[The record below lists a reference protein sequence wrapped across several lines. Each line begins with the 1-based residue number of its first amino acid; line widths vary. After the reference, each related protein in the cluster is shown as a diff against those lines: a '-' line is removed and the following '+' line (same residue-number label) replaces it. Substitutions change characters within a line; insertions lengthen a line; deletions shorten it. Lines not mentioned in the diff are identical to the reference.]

1 MPHRSAGEK
10 RHVLPL
16 RWKRAVVVCAGV
28 FAIATSV
35 NAGVLVLYR
44 GRMLPNVRIGNV
56 PVGGKTVADA
66 IETMKK
72 PMDELE
78 NVGIPLSYDGAS
90 APFGFTLADPE
101 GIGLA
106 KNLLDYD
113 ADATAHAME
122 KLGNSGSFL
131 PDVADRFRAVLGGI
145 RITPAYVLGG
155 RDLEAALAQAIGK
168 HEQPVVEPGFS
179 VSSSGGVSVEPGK
192 EGDVFDYAAIAREL
206 AGRVRSLS
214 TDAVAISLERVSPSV
229 TDAEATGVLG
239 EAEKIA
245 KTGPVALRAGDETVT
260 VKPGTYVRWL
270 APRRDGTKVSVTIS
284 DEALRSYLKSIL
296 PQVNV
301 PPKDARYRMEDGKVK
316 QIQSGSTGTE
326 LDVEDAV
333 RSISAGLLKD
343 SDTIALTMRTVES
356 QATAAAIGNLGIT
369 ELVGTATT
377 KFTGSPANR
386 RHNIKVGADLLN
398 GLLIKPGEEF
408 SLIKMVGPVDGTK
421 GYLQELVIKGDKTI
435 PEYGGGLCQIG
446 TTMFRVVMNAGLP
459 ILERQNHSYRVS
471 YYEPPVGMD
480 ATIYEPKPDFR
491 FKNDYPGYLL
501 LQTQVNGDNLTFELY
516 GTKDGRTA
524 VTTTPKVFNVVAPPP
539 QLTIETTD
547 LPPKAT
553 KCTERAHVGS
563 DAEFS
568 YTVTSADGTKET
580 QTFKSHYRPW
590 RAVCFVGVK
599 KLTTKKPTEP
609 TNSNSNANADTNAN
623 TNTGTNVN
631 ENTNTALD
639 TNVTVNAAP

>member
-1 MPHRSAGEK
+1 MPHRSTGDK
-10 RHVLPL
+10 RHAIPL
-16 RWKRAVVVCAGV
+16 RWKRAIVVCVGV
-28 FAIATSV
+28 FAVAASV

-44 GRMLPNVRIGNV
+44 GRMLPNVRVGGV
-56 PVGGKTVADA
+56 PVGGMTVAEA
-66 IETMKK
+66 VETMKK
-72 PMDELE
+72 PIDELE
-78 NVGIPLSYDGAS
+78 NVGISLSNDGTVV
-90 APFGFTLADPE
+90 PFGFTLADSE

-113 ADATAHAME
+113 ADATEGAIK

-131 PDVADRFRAVLGGI
+131 TDSVDRFRAVVGGI
-145 RITPAYVLGG
+145 RITPAYTLGG
-155 RDLEAALAQAIGK
+155 EDLRAALTQSIGK
-168 HEQPVVEPGFS
+168 YEQPIVEPSFS
-179 VSSSGGVSVEPGK
+179 AASPGKTIVEPGK
-192 EGDVFDYAAIAREL
+192 EGEVFDYDAIVREL
-206 AGRVRSLS
+206 VGRVRSLS
-214 TDAVAISLERVSPSV
+214 TDAVAVSLKRVSPSV
-229 TDAEATGVLG
+229 TDAEAAGVLG
-239 EAEKIA
+239 EAEKII
-245 KTGPVALRAGDETVT
+245 KTGTVSLRAGTETVT
-260 VKPGTYVRWL
+260 VKPATYVRWL
-270 APRRDGTKVSVTIS
+270 ALEKDNGGVSVATS
-284 DEALRSYLKSIL
+284 DDAIRSYLKGIL

-301 PPKDARYRMEDGKVK
+301 PPKDARYRMEEGKVREL
-316 QIQSGSTGTE
+316 QSGSTGTE
-326 LDVEDAV
+326 LDVEDAI
-333 RSISAGLLKD
+333 RSISTGLLKG

-377 KFTGSPANR
+377 KFTGSPPNR

-446 TTMFRVVMNAGLP
+446 TTMFRVVMSAGLP

-516 GTKDGRTA
+516 GTKDGRSA
-524 VTTTPKVFNVVAPPP
+524 TTSTPKVSNVVAPPP

-547 LPPKAT
+547 LPPKTT

-568 YTVTSADGTKET
+568 YTVIGADGTKKT

-599 KLTTKKPTEP
+599 KLTTKKPSEP
-609 TNSNSNANADTNAN
+609 TNTNTNANINVNINAN
-623 TNTGTNVN
+623 TNAAQNV
-631 ENTNTALD
+631 NTNTTPD
-639 TNVTVNAAP
+639 TNATINAAP